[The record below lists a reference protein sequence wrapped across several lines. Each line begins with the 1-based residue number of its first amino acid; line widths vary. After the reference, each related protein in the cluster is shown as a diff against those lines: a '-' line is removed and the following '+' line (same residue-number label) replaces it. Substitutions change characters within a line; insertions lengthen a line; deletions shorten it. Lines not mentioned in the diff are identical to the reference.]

1 MKKNQKHYIRKETR
15 GSIVFIL
22 MILAAIMIGL
32 VWNVLEAEPV
42 QTPDAV
48 YPMANAH
55 ISWEQTFRPGG
66 WNDAGT

>member
-1 MKKNQKHYIRKETR
+1 MKKNHKHYIRKETR

-32 VWNVLEAEPV
+32 VWNVLEEEPV

-48 YPMANAH
+48 YPMANAR

>member
-42 QTPDAV
+42 QTPDKV

-55 ISWEQTFRPGG
+55 ISWEQTFKPGG